1 MFRFLSLLILF
12 AVAATVKGQTVA
24 TLLRGDSLSNAGNY
38 AEAIEA
44 YKKVNEKK
52 DIPGS
57 WRLRALTGMAYCNK
71 QTGNYNAAL
80 DNYRRIDS
88 EGLLDVRGKLN
99 MSNLYL
105 ILGLYSDVINLLE
118 PLKTTV
124 GQETRLI
131 NLASAYAYLKRG
143 NDALKLLSTVQTDS
157 ISRQQLIT
165 LTANRGFIE
174 MSLGQYEAAATS
186 LNKALTMMPN
196 DAGRYI
202 VMANLALAESGCGRS
217 NYAIAHID
225 SCLTWQKYNIGE
237 QHPDYAINVRKRA
250 EILLKAGMKTEAAAT
265 FKTYFQ
271 LMRNYVCRSFAFLT
285 DKQRQDFWFSNEP
298 LVTECYSTEDTNPS
312 LLYDVALF
320 SKCLLLQVE
329 RNIEAEARRDTATL
343 RLYNSIAALRH
354 EADKGYIGAQKRDSL
369 YKEADIQERRLMA
382 MMDTYRSFSDN
393 MKLTSA
399 DIAKHLG
406 RNETAI
412 EFIRYGEREER
423 RYAALTVDA
432 TGKVSFV
439 PLWTEDSL
447 LNFRLSDGRSLSQ
460 AVNSLRAADKNAIYT
475 DKALSYMIWSPLK
488 SLLMKR
494 GRIYFAPDG
503 LLHLLAIENMA
514 DAMNGSDICR
524 LSSTREIALP
534 DKKIGSK
541 ALVMGGLSY
550 DECNTKN
557 KVAAP
562 DRSASSLLSEL
573 RLPPAANGAYAYL
586 PATAAEADTITKM
599 ISGESSIK
607 AECIK
612 GTDATETVFKLKA
625 PSCSMIHLATHGF
638 CFADTDRPEPLAFCR
653 DSLREDDTMSRSG
666 LVFAGANRMVQSAYS
681 AYDDGILLA
690 REASE
695 MNLDNTALIVLSA
708 CQTGLGPI
716 TSEGVF
722 GFQRGLKKAGAGA
735 IVASLWNV
743 DDKATKLLMTR
754 FYHHLLNGTPL
765 SQAFAKAKTDLRQYA
780 VKTEVETNEDDKS
793 HGQIRHL
800 GRWVWPKKKTTKI
813 IYPYSKPQYW
823 AAFILIKK

>member
-1 MFRFLSLLILF
+1 MFRFLALLIVF

-44 YKKVNEKK
+44 YKEVSEKK
-52 DIPGS
+52 GIPGS

-99 MSNLYL
+99 MSNLYI

-157 ISRQQLIT
+157 MSREQLTT

-174 MSLGQYEAAATS
+174 MSLGQYEAAAAS
-186 LNKALTMMPN
+186 LNKALATMPN

-217 NYAIAHID
+217 NDALTHID
-225 SCLTWQKYNIGE
+225 SCLTWQKANLGE
-237 QHPDYAINVRKRA
+237 QHPDYAISVRKRA
-250 EILLKAGMKTEAAAT
+250 EILLKAGMKTEAAIT
-265 FKTYFQ
+265 FKTYFH

-298 LVTECYSTEDTNPS
+298 LVTECYSTEDANPA

-329 RNIEAEARRDTATL
+329 RDIGAEARRDTTTFT
-343 RLYNSIAALRH
+343 LYNSIVSLRH
-354 EADKGYIGAQKRDSL
+354 EANKGYIGAHKRDSL

-382 MMDTYRSFSDN
+382 MMDTYRSFNDN

-399 DIAKHLG
+399 DIAKYLG
-406 RNETAI
+406 HNETAV
-412 EFIRYGEREER
+412 EFICYGKREER

-447 LNFRLSDGRSLSQ
+447 LHFRLSDGRLLSQ

-475 DKALSYMIWSPLK
+475 DKSLSSMIWSPLK

-494 GRIYFAPDG
+494 GRIYFSPDG
-503 LLHLLAIENMA
+503 LLHLLAIENMT

-524 LSSTREIALP
+524 LSSTRELALP

-557 KVAAP
+557 KVATP

-573 RLPPAANGAYAYL
+573 RLPPATNGAYAYL
-586 PATAAEADTITKM
+586 PATAAEADTIAKM
-599 ISGESSIK
+599 ISGESHIK

-612 GTDATETVFKLKA
+612 GTDATETVFKLTA
-625 PSCSMIHLATHGF
+625 PSCSIIHLATHGF
-638 CFADTDRPEPLAFCR
+638 CFADTDRPEPLVFCR

-666 LVFAGANRMVQSAYS
+666 LVFAGANRMVQPAYS

-695 MNLDNTALIVLSA
+695 MHLDNTALIVLSA

-754 FYHHLLNGTPL
+754 FYHHLLNGISL
-765 SQAFAKAKTDLRQYA
+765 YQALAKAKTDLRRYA
-780 VKTEVETNEDDKS
+780 VKIEVETDEDDKS
-793 HGQIRHL
+793 HGQIRRL
-800 GRWVWPKKKTTKI
+800 GRWVWPKKKTTRA
-813 IYPYSKPQYW
+813 IYPYSRPQYW
-823 AAFILIKK
+823 AAFILIN